1 MNKFTGL
8 CIFPC
13 MVFIAACSH
22 QDDHSHDAAKGGTKG
37 STKSA
42 PAEHGHEQGGGN
54 AITHYAETTELF
66 VEFPNLVSGEKTAFA
81 AHLTRLADF
90 KAVADGTLIV
100 TLSGAGQPEERVE
113 FGISTTPGIFRPALR
128 PRHVGKR
135 RLTFQ
140 LVASGLSSTHDV
152 GEVEIYPDRKAAN
165 AAAKVESGDA
175 GIKFTKEQQWQIDF
189 ANTPAVEREVRES
202 ISVTATLRPRTSGEA
217 QIAVPSAGLLR
228 AGPGGFPQVGMKI
241 AAGQIVAYLV
251 PRLGGETDIATLSL
265 AVQRARIELAQ
276 ATQER
281 ERLEGLLAVE
291 AIAAK
296 RVVEARHRERLI
308 QAELVAAGQRAAT
321 YQGGTGGIA
330 LKSPIAGTV
339 VAVNGSAGAAVTEG
353 QMVVHVAALEKLW
366 LEARVPESELG
377 RITSPAGAF
386 FRLDGAASATVLD
399 VGRNARLIAFSG
411 MVDKDTRTIP
421 AILEF
426 DNADGVLRA
435 GMQVQ
440 ARLYTGRSA
449 KGVGIPAAAL
459 IDDAGQTA
467 IFVQKEGESFER
479 RVVETGPRDGDWV
492 AIKSGIVA
500 GERVVSKGAYQ
511 LRLAATQP
519 AAMGHGHA
527 H

>member
-1 MNKFTGL
+1 MNKFTWL
-8 CIFPC
+8 CIIPC
-13 MVFIAACSH
+13 LVFITACSR
-22 QDDHSHDAAKGGTKG
+22 QNDHSHDAAKGDVKG
-37 STKSA
+37 SAKSA
-42 PAEHGHEQGGGN
+42 PAEHGHEHGGGN
-54 AITHYAETTELF
+54 SVTHYTEATELF
-66 VEFPNLVSGEKTAFA
+66 VEFPSLVKGEEAAFA

-90 KAVADGTLIV
+90 KAVADGKLTV
-100 TLSGAGQPEERVE
+100 TLSGGGQPEERSEV
-113 FGISTTPGIFRPALR
+113 GVSRTPGIFRAVLKPQ
-128 PRHVGKR
+128 HTGKR

-140 LVASGLSSTHDV
+140 LVASGLSSTHDL
-152 GEVEIYPDRKAAN
+152 GEVDVFPDRKAADN
-165 AAAKVESGDA
+165 AAKAAGGEE

-189 ANTPAVEREVRES
+189 ANASAIERELRES
-202 ISVTATLRPRTSGEA
+202 IAVTATLRPRTSGEA

-228 AGPGGFPQVGMKI
+228 AGPGGFPQVGMKV
-241 AAGQIVAYLV
+241 AAGQIVAYLA
-251 PRLGGETDIATLSL
+251 PRLGGETDVATLNL

-276 ATQER
+276 ATQEL
-281 ERLEGLLAVE
+281 ERLDGLLAVE

-296 RVVEARHRERLI
+296 RVVDARHRERLI
-308 QAELVAAGQRAAT
+308 QAELSAAEQRAAT
-321 YQGGTGGIA
+321 YQGGAGGIA

-353 QMVVHVAALEKLW
+353 QMVVHVAALDKLW

-377 RITSPAGAF
+377 RITAPSGAF
-386 FRLDGAASATVLD
+386 FRLDGATSATVLD

-411 MVDKDTRTIP
+411 MVDKDTRTVP

-426 DNADGVLRA
+426 DNADGALRV

-459 IDDAGQTA
+459 IDDAGQTVV
-467 IFVQKEGESFER
+467 FVQKEGESFER
-479 RVVETGPRDGDWV
+479 RVVETGPRDGDWI
-492 AIKSGIVA
+492 AIKSGIAA

-511 LRLAATQP
+511 LRLAVTQP